1 MDRKDLTEKKLVL
14 INDITD
20 TEVDR
25 SKDED
30 QGLNDT
36 VKERDNEDQNR
47 LRVDDTV
54 VDHGWGIELGEI
66 CMLSAN
72 VLRD

>member
-30 QGLNDT
+30 QRLNDT
-36 VKERDNEDQNR
+36 VKERDNEDQDG

-54 VDHGWGIELGEI
+54 VDHRR
-66 CMLSAN
+66 S
-72 VLRD
+72 V

>member
-30 QGLNDT
+30 QRLNDT
-36 VKERDNEDQNR
+36 VKERDNEDQDG

-66 CMLSAN
+66 CVPSASEPRN
-72 VLRD
+72 